1 MYASIS
7 TIGNIQLKNPHPD
20 HLPLLFRRGAL
31 IPSFIK
37 DMQSWYESK
46 RVGKREYPVW
56 SYDNY
61 VDHKAKGWIEKVN
74 FN

>member
-1 MYASIS
+1 MQAFQPEGIYSWKIHTLTIS
-7 TIGNIQLKNPHPD
+7 PYRSG
-20 HLPLLFRRGAL
+20 GAL

-37 DMQSWYESK
+37 DMQSWYESE

-56 SYDNY
+56 SYDSY
-61 VDHKAKGWIEKVN
+61 VYHKAKGWVEKVN